1 MKKALCIF
9 TSIVVGMSL
18 MMPAFA
24 SKLTDVQNQKKTVD
38 RKINDLSNQKKSE
51 ERKLQSVKQK
61 QEDLE
66 SAEAREKQEYDELLA
81 EVDEYKKSIEE
92 LDESIEASEKE
103 YDEKVELLK
112 IRLRV
117 MYENSDFT
125 YVDTLFESK
134 SITDFFERLELIS
147 AIGKRDKEII
157 ESIKEAKRDIA
168 YKKQLAIGQK
178 KQVQLMADKS
188 LETINSLT
196 ASRANLDSQI
206 KEINSRLKRIENE
219 EDKLIRESNALVS
232 QIKNLQSS
240 SSYAGGSMTWP
251 CPSSSRIS
259 SYYGNRLHPI
269 LKKYKMHTGIDI
281 SAGRGTSIVAAN
293 NGTVMMAGWQNGYG
307 YTVVLDHGGGITT
320 LYAHCSKIL
329 VSKGQSVKAGQTI
342 AKVGSTGMSTGP
354 HLHFEVRKN
363 GSTTNPLKYVSNK

>member
-1 MKKALCIF
+1 VKKALCIF